1 MTKIYSGRHRSRS
14 ERGIALV
21 LSLFLMMAMSVVGAS
36 LMFLSQTETYSSMNY
51 RLMSQA
57 RYGAEAGVQKTVN
70 YLINSYI
77 APKTTGTD
85 LLSNYDTTKSPV
97 LCTGGACT
105 TPGPVVLSATNTQAS
120 NYPDATVQT
129 AFFNTVSSPGSL
141 PSGSTTVAYAAYAT
155 LLSMQQIPVYG
166 GGLKTI
172 QTWQITSDGTINA
185 GRTATVE
192 VTATL
197 ESEKLPATMYAAFGT
212 NGGCGAL
219 NFKGNNTLTNSYDSS
234 NLALGTSASG
244 GNVGTN
250 GNLTEAGGATIDGS
264 LSTPRVG
271 VGSCSSGNVSALTSS
286 GGATVS
292 SGVVQLPQQVTLAPP
307 DLPNPLPPTTAY
319 NGNGQILLNGASVG
333 NVTVNANSTLTL
345 CAVGQTCTINVNSIT
360 LNGNGQ
366 IVIPVG
372 ATVILN
378 VAGQSQT
385 TPIDFTGGSTS
396 NASLDPSH
404 FQIQYAGTGTVKVN
418 GGSSASEMLYA
429 PNAAVELSGGN
440 DFYGSIVGATVTD
453 TGGAKLHY
461 DRHLSKSFYT
471 VGNAMMST
479 FSWKKY

>member
-1 MTKIYSGRHRSRS
+1 MTHINRDRAPRD

-57 RYGAEAGVQKTVN
+57 RYGAESGVQKTVN
-70 YLINSYI
+70 YLLNSYT
-77 APKTTGTD
+77 PPTTTGAD
-85 LLSNYDTTKSPV
+85 LLSNFDTTKSPV

-105 TPGPVVLSATNTQAS
+105 TNGPVVLSATTNQAS
-120 NYPDATVQT
+120 NYPVAAVQT
-129 AFFNTVSSPGSL
+129 AFFNAVSSTGSL
-141 PSGSTTVAYAAYAT
+141 KSGSTTVAYAPYAT
-155 LLSMQQIPVYG
+155 LLSMQQIKVYG
-166 GGLKTI
+166 GGYQTI
-172 QTWQITSDGTINA
+172 QTWQITSDGTISA

-197 ESEKLPATMYAAFGT
+197 ETEKLPATMYAAFGT

-219 NFKGNNTLTNSYDSS
+219 DFKGNNTLTNSYDSS

-250 GNLTEAGGATIDGS
+250 GNLTEAGGATINGS

-271 VGSCSSGNVSALTSS
+271 VGSCSDGNVNALSSS
-286 GGATVS
+286 GGAAVTA
-292 SGVVQLPQQVTLAPP
+292 GVVQLPQQVTLATPA
-307 DLPNPLPPTTAY
+307 LPNPLPPTTSY
-319 NGNGQILLNGASVG
+319 SGNGQVLLNGASVG

-345 CAVGQTCTINVNSIT
+345 CAVGLTCTININSIT
-360 LNGNGQ
+360 LNGNAQ

-372 ATVILN
+372 ASVILN
-378 VAGQSQT
+378 VAGQGQS

-418 GGSSASEMLYA
+418 GGAATSEMLYA
-429 PNAAVELSGGN
+429 PNAAVVLSGGN

-461 DRHLSKSFYT
+461 DRHLSQSFFT